1 MAKRPIEGKRES
13 FSRLSIMS
21 TLRGVF
27 LARGISETL
36 QQGVRVVAKEA
47 IGDQG
52 EALESS
58 NLNKESKLGELDP

>member
-1 MAKRPIEGKRES
+1 
-13 FSRLSIMS
+13 MS